1 MHLIYFHVWTYL
13 YLYVV
18 PNFPSIQTLISGLWT
33 TVVAQLHLFN
43 FQLQFLFVDPFSPC
57 GIFGPDAV
65 ALDYAVWTGT
75 LLCQRNPKHASIIAK
90 CMKVCSF

>member
-1 MHLIYFHVWTYL
+1 MHIIYFHVWTYL

-57 GIFGPDAV
+57 GIFGPDTV
-65 ALDYAVWTGT
+65 ALDYAVI
-75 LLCQRNPKHASIIAK
+75 LLDWDTYVSGILSMLLSLQNA
-90 CMKVCSF
+90 